1 LGWRAASL
9 PAFVISG
16 ELPYASQQTIV
27 KARWDGRVARP
38 PWARL
43 GKTQRKDFFFE
54 KKEAKNFCLFWLQ
67 SLRLGS
73 APPACGARTL
83 LNKRPALLG
92 HG

>member
-43 GKTQRKDFFFE
+43 GDS
-54 KKEAKNFCLFWLQ
+54 KKELLF
-67 SLRLGS
+67 
-73 APPACGARTL
+73 
-83 LNKRPALLG
+83 
-92 HG
+92 